1 MSDILVTTTVSLDV
15 GVQDPQMVIHL
26 MMGNYGTRA
35 LRLVPVSNGRLMDM
49 DDFAGASVGMS
60 CAGHENLLIDCE
72 LGDHYVTLVPTQA
85 MTEQA
90 DEWLCQ
96 LNLYDSQQQVLSSA
110 PFKIIVHGSVYAGDA
125 VEHTNSGVTALY
137 FDSQGYL
144 NAERLDGGIVRAN
157 NKYEHTHPVAVAPD
171 EDNDIEGLDGF
182 MSKEDKAKLE
192 SLSVGQDVSTDS
204 DVTFKSVT
212 VTDGTHTITINGTT
226 ISGATFT

>member
-1 MSDILVTTTVSLDV
+1 MSDTLITTTVSLDV
-15 GVQDPQMVIHL
+15 GAQDPQMVIHL

-35 LRLVPVSNGRLMDM
+35 LRLVPVDNARLMDM
-49 DDFAGASVGMS
+49 DNFAGASVGMS
-60 CAGHENLLIDCE
+60 CAGRENLEIDCVM
-72 LGDHYVTLVPTQA
+72 GDHYVTLVPTKA

-96 LNLYDSQQQVLSSA
+96 LNLYDAQQQVLSSA

-144 NAERLDGGIVRAN
+144 TAERLDGGIVRAG
-157 NKYEHTHPVAVAPD
+157 NKYEHVHPVAVAPD
-171 EDNDIEGLDGF
+171 EVNDIEGLDGF

-204 DVTFKSVT
+204 DVTFKSIT